1 MKKLT
6 LLSITATLAAA
17 SQMAQAADP
26 VPVDYTAVKSTILAS
41 ITDVGTI
48 GLACLSV
55 VVAVVAFTWVRR
67 VLK

>member
-1 MKKLT
+1 MKKVTQLV
-6 LLSITATLAAA
+6 ITAALAAA
-17 SQMAQAADP
+17 SQMTFAADP